1 MGYNLTLMRMGPDFN
16 PGMGFNTR
24 NNYTRLSGILS
35 YGWLPGETSR
45 IYRHRIRPIAIPCI
59 NNTTGILESNFWGLI
74 WNMATKAGSELEVW
88 PRFTYDAL
96 TDTFFVSDD
105 EQTYVPPRPR
115 NYRFYETVATYNTL
129 PGNRLRGT
137 FTLTVGR
144 YYDGWRQS
152 LSVLPTWTI
161 SRYLNLSSY
170 VEYNQV
176 GFPSRSQR
184 FDALI
189 TRLRVQ
195 VTLNTTLSLLAFV
208 QTNSAADAAIVNV
221 RFRYNPREGTDLYLV
236 YNENLLTDRTGQE
249 PQPLLTD
256 SRTILLKYSVT
267 FIR

>member
-1 MGYNLTLMRMGPDFN
+1 M
-16 PGMGFNTR
+16 
-24 NNYTRLSGILS
+24 
-35 YGWLPGETSR
+35 
-45 IYRHRIRPIAIPCI
+45 
-59 NNTTGILESNFWGLI
+59 
-74 WNMATKAGSELEVW
+74 
-88 PRFTYDAL
+88 
-96 TDTFFVSDD
+96 
-105 EQTYVPPRPR
+105 
-115 NYRFYETVATYNTL
+115 
-129 PGNRLRGT
+129 
-137 FTLTVGR
+137 GR

-152 LSVLPTWTI
+152 LAVLPTWAI

-195 VTLNTTLSLLAFV
+195 VTPNTALSLLAFV
-208 QTNSAADAAIVNV
+208 QTNSAADAVSANV

-236 YNENLLTDRTGQE
+236 YNEGFITDRTVVE
-249 PQPLLTD
+249 PQPPLTD

>member
-45 IYRHRIRPIAIPCI
+45 IYRHRIRPIAIPFI
-59 NNTTGILESNFWGLI
+59 NNTTGKLESNFWGLI

-105 EQTYVPPRPR
+105 EQIYVPPRPR
-115 NYRFYETVATYNTL
+115 NYRFYETVATNNTI

-195 VTLNTTLSLLAFV
+195 VTLNTSL
-208 QTNSAADAAIVNV
+208 
-221 RFRYNPREGTDLYLV
+221 
-236 YNENLLTDRTGQE
+236 
-249 PQPLLTD
+249 
-256 SRTILLKYSVT
+256 
-267 FIR
+267 